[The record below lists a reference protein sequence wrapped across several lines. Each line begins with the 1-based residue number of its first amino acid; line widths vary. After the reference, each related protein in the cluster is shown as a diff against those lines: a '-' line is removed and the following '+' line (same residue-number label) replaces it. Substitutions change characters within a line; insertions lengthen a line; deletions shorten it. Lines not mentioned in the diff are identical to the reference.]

1 MKKSRRKFSA
11 QFKARVALEAIKE
24 RQTLAELSERF
35 EVSSVMISRWKK
47 EFQENMAMAFEK
59 EQSKKTEQVDPE
71 KLYAQIGQLKVEND
85 FLKKSLKK
93 TGLWTSVGRWLVT
106 EKNEWGSVSN
116 VNYYQSIEA
125 RCIIALKKK
134 SQKT

>member
-93 TGLWTSVGRWLVT
+93 TGL
-106 EKNEWGSVSN
+106 
-116 VNYYQSIEA
+116 
-125 RCIIALKKK
+125 
-134 SQKT
+134 